1 MDNNEKMPEEKKVET
16 PAIQPQEPAFN
27 QTVVNSIPTEYK
39 PISMWGYLGYQLLF
53 AIPCIGL
60 ILLCVFA
67 FGGTSNINLKN
78 FARSYLCLILIGVLI
93 TVVFVAIFGISL
105 GAFGA
110 AGGFDPS
117 SFGNSAVESSSYV
130 G

>member
-1 MDNNEKMPEEKKVET
+1 MDNNEKMPEEKVET

-53 AIPCIGL
+53 AIPCIGF